1 MASENVKTLNTENCS
16 LDLDDEFVAS
26 ILRGIE
32 DYKTGRGKSFNSI
45 EEAMRYLES
54 L

>member
-1 MASENVKTLNTENCS
+1 MSSEKVETPKAENCP

-26 ILRGIE
+26 IIRGIE

-45 EEAMRYLES
+45 EEVMRYLDS